1 MHTLEYY
8 GVRGAALEWFHSYLK
23 DRKQSVF
30 VGGVLSESLDVSY
43 GVPQGSVLGP
53 LLFLLY
59 INDLPNSSN
68 KLDFHL
74 FADDTSLFMSQEN
87 LETSESDVNA
97 LLDNISDWLI
107 ANKLSLNT
115 KKSYY
120 LIVSPKNKRVNQKV
134 SICINNEKLA
144 EAQSAKYL
152 GVLLDNKLSWKTH
165 IQETTMKI
173 SKGVGILARLRH
185 FVSKDVLSC
194 IYNAFIQ
201 PHSTY
206 GIINWGGAYESVL
219 DPLKKSMK
227 HAVRLIT
234 FESQRAH
241 SQPLFNK
248 LKLLCLE
255 DRYKNECAKFMFDI
269 NNNNSEKHFCDLF

>member
-1 MHTLEYY
+1 MHKLEYY

-97 LLDNISDWLI
+97 YLDNISDWLI

-134 SICINNEKLA
+134 SICINNENLA

-185 FVSKDVLSC
+185 FVSKDVLRC
-194 IYNAFIQ
+194 AF
-201 PHSTY
+201 S
-206 GIINWGGAYESVL
+206 
-219 DPLKKSMK
+219 
-227 HAVRLIT
+227 
-234 FESQRAH
+234 
-241 SQPLFNK
+241 
-248 LKLLCLE
+248 
-255 DRYKNECAKFMFDI
+255 
-269 NNNNSEKHFCDLF
+269 